1 MHHSCSRYGVASC
14 FPSRGSSGSRG
25 IQRVLPQYAIG
36 EPIFPYLLV
45 LSLCIS
51 KGHAQIVDE
60 SGRPVTPLVDER
72 FTAMANDLLVRNRFR
87 HVLRPYYSCCHPVLA
102 SSLVSGLIRVTRTMN
117 VVREC
122 AITQEMVVP

>member
-60 SGRPVTPLVDER
+60 SGRPVTPSARCRYTTPGPL
-72 FTAMANDLLVRNRFR
+72 
-87 HVLRPYYSCCHPVLA
+87 PW
-102 SSLVSGLIRVTRTMN
+102 ITRTTRPFPVPVSPRSKSVEAMQEN
-117 VVREC
+117 GHEAISCVV
-122 AITQEMVVP
+122 AG

>member
-60 SGRPVTPLVDER
+60 SGRPVTPLHNFDCRASDGTTPASRFFRRGFPDLFETVLSNVDDLPR
-72 FTAMANDLLVRNRFR
+72 PRKRNQIMAL
-87 HVLRPYYSCCHPVLA
+87 
-102 SSLVSGLIRVTRTMN
+102 SG
-117 VVREC
+117 
-122 AITQEMVVP
+122 